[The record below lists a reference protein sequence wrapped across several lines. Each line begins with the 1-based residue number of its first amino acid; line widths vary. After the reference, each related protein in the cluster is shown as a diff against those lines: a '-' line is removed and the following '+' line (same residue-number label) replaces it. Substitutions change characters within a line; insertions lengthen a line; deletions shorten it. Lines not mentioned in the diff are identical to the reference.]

1 MLPPGKIPPEKLK
14 ELVFNR
20 LGAPG
25 ERVLIG
31 AGLGVDAAAIDFG
44 ERILV
49 ASTDPITGAE
59 EGIGFYA
66 VNVNANDVATFG
78 ARPKWFLVSILLPEN
93 SDEGLLSRIMG
104 DLHESASRLG
114 IAIVGGHT
122 EVTPGLKKP
131 IVVGTMLGEVEREK
145 LVTSNGAKAGDAII
159 LTKWAGLEGTA
170 IIASERG
177 EELEREF
184 GREFVERAKSFIE
197 MISVVEDALTANEI
211 GVHAMHDPTEGG
223 IANGL
228 HEMADAAGLGFV
240 VRGNKIPV
248 REETAKICEFYGL
261 NPLALIS
268 SGTLMIAAP
277 QEKARDVVSALTEK
291 GINASIVGE
300 FVEDPETRVIIEN
313 DGERPLE
320 RPESDEL
327 WKVV

>member
-1 MLPPGKIPPEKLK
+1 MLPPGKLPPEKLK
-14 ELVFNR
+14 ELVFTR

-31 AGLGVDAAAIDFG
+31 ADLGIDASAIDFG
-44 ERILV
+44 ERVLV

-59 EGIGFYA
+59 ERIGFYA

-78 ARPKWFLVSILLPEN
+78 ARPKWFLVSILLPEG
-93 SDEGLLSRIMG
+93 SDEKTLEGIME
-104 DLHESASRLG
+104 DLHRSASRLG

-122 EVTPGLKKP
+122 EVTPGLKRP
-131 IVVGTMLGEVEREK
+131 IVVGTMLGEVERGK
-145 LVTSNGAKAGDAII
+145 LVTSNGAKPGDAII
-159 LTKWAGLEGTA
+159 LTKWAGLEGTS
-170 IIASERG
+170 IIASERA
-177 EELEREF
+177 EELERAF
-184 GREFVERAKSFIE
+184 GRDFLERAKSFIE
-197 MISVVEDALTANEI
+197 MISVVEDAMTAAQI

-240 VRGNKIPV
+240 VHRERIPL
-248 REETAKICEFYGL
+248 REETLRICEFFDL

-277 QEKARDVVSALTEK
+277 REGADEVVSALRAK
-291 GINASIVGE
+291 GINAEVIGE
-300 FVEDPETRVIIEN
+300 FVEDLGRKVIVEN
-313 DGERPLE
+313 GVERPLE

-327 WKVV
+327 WKVI

>member
-31 AGLGVDAAAIDFG
+31 ADLGIDAAAIDFG
-44 ERILV
+44 ERVLV

-59 EGIGFYA
+59 ENIGFYA
-66 VNVNANDVATFG
+66 VHVNANDVATFG
-78 ARPKWFLVSILLPEN
+78 ARPKWFLVSVLLA
-93 SDEGLLSRIMG
+93 EGSSEALLGRIME
-104 DLHESASRLG
+104 DIHRSASRLG

-122 EVTPGLKKP
+122 EVTPGLKRS

-145 LVTSNGAKAGDAII
+145 LVTSNGARPRDAII

-177 EELEREF
+177 EELEEEF
-184 GREFVERAKSFIE
+184 GRDFVERAKSFID
-197 MISVVEDALTANEI
+197 MISVVWDALTASDV

-223 IANGL
+223 VANGL
-228 HEMADAAGLGFV
+228 HEMADAAGLGFTV
-240 VRGNKIPV
+240 YADKIPI
-248 REETAKICEFYGL
+248 RDETRGICEFYGL

-268 SGTLMIAAP
+268 SGALMIAAP
-277 QEKARDVVSALTEK
+277 GEEARKVVAALTEK
-291 GINASIVGE
+291 GINASIIGE
-300 FVEDPETRVIIEN
+300 FVEDTERRVLVEN
-313 DGERPLE
+313 GEEKPLE